1 MVWNITVLLAPRG
14 LVWRSLTVWLS
25 MLHATSFF
33 FFFLFLFIILCT
45 PCTIFYNK
53 YIARLVNGATG
64 PVTGFDGRPIDNEL
78 NITSVNVWF
87 ENAPQSVQ
95 IERQSTTSEV
105 PNSVYHTQK
114 QFLLILAFAIT
125 IHKSQGLSMK
135 TAIVDA
141 GPNCFRIGM
150 M

>member
-1 MVWNITVLLAPRG
+1 MDEDVTCTTG
-14 LVWRSLTVWLS
+14 LQKCLTVRVGAKV
-25 MLHATSFF
+25 MLKRNISV
-33 FFFLFLFIILCT
+33 
-45 PCTIFYNK
+45 
-53 YIARLVNGATG
+53 IAGLVNGATG
-64 PVTGFDGRPIDNEL
+64 PVTGFNGRPINNEL

>member
-1 MVWNITVLLAPRG
+1 MHVV
-14 LVWRSLTVWLS
+14 VV
-25 MLHATSFF
+25 
-33 FFFLFLFIILCT
+33 
-45 PCTIFYNK
+45 
-53 YIARLVNGATG
+53 V
-64 PVTGFDGRPIDNEL
+64 VVV
-78 NITSVNVWF
+78 VNVWF

-150 M
+150 VYTALSRVTSLGTLHLANRTALAEDKQLRMLYVPQL